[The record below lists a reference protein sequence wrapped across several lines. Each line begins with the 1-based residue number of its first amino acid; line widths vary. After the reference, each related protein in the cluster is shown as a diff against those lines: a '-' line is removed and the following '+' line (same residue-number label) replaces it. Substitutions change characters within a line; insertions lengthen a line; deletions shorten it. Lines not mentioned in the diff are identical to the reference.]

1 MNNNFRMYVFL
12 ILVLAMNLTTKANR
26 NDTTAFY
33 NSVNLVEPDS
43 IRIYGDHYY
52 MEYEAHWQNY
62 PEVSAFFIACTL
74 YKDSV
79 FYFFPITFYNTLDS
93 VYAPPRTTDNTD
105 LLDNSIIW
113 TSQYKYYGIYPEFHS
128 NDNFVDST
136 NFNGL
141 SQGLYCLTEYLD
153 QNTDSIDQSALNNNE
168 IWNMFVIFRG
178 KGNDWFSKKDGLQ
191 LNLYNREKKILD
203 LLKEYVSDDIYKQL
217 EFYITSIAKYHKN
230 LHSMDIT
237 NKK

>member
-1 MNNNFRMYVFL
+1 MYVFL
-12 ILVLAMNLTTKANR
+12 ILLLAMNLTTKADR

-33 NSVNLVEPDS
+33 NSVNIVEPDS
-43 IRIYGDHYY
+43 IRIYADHYY
-52 MEYEAHWQNY
+52 MEYEAHWQHY
-62 PEVSAFFIACTL
+62 PEVNAFFIACTF

-93 VYAPPRTTDNTD
+93 VYAPPRTADNIY
-105 LLDNSIIW
+105 LLDQSITW
-113 TSQYKYYGIYPEFHS
+113 GDQYKYYGTYPEYHS

-141 SQGLYCLTEYLD
+141 SQGLYHLKEYLN
-153 QNTDSIDQSALNNNE
+153 QNTDSIDQSELNSNE

-203 LLKEYVSDDIYKQL
+203 LLKEYVSDDIYEKL

-230 LHSMDIT
+230 LHNIDIT
-237 NKK
+237 NEK